1 MFRYYKMSKEVYT
14 VSKLNTSIKDI
25 LTGAFP
31 KIIKVEG
38 EISNFK
44 LSRGHL
50 YFNLKD
56 DDSSISCTYW
66 SYQSSK
72 YKDLDIKDGKSIIV
86 SGNINVYVKSG
97 YYQIRVNTIELCGI
111 GDIHANYIEV
121 KKKYQQ
127 KGFFD
132 NDRKKP
138 MPKNIKSVGI
148 ITALDGAAL
157 KDVMYVLTNNGFSG
171 KVYVK
176 GCMVQGKK
184 CPLSVSQCIKEMNE
198 TLYNGEHLDVILVTR
213 GGGSFEDLMGFS
225 DPLIIEAMYDS
236 NICTISAIGH
246 EVDSMLSD
254 YAADIRA
261 PTPSIAG
268 EVISSHQ
275 KKLIDEIKM
284 FTTYLSDTV
293 KYSILADLYN
303 NENKLLEYLG
313 KTDKAHHLIDKYR
326 DNIKRLYGDLREHIS
341 KDVHNKIIRL
351 KDLESYAESVN
362 PYNSLEQGCAII
374 TNKHDTIIKRLD
386 QIKKGEKLNIR
397 FIDGIANIKI
407 DSINE

>member
-1 MFRYYKMSKEVYT
+1 
-14 VSKLNTSIKDI
+14 
-25 LTGAFP
+25 
-31 KIIKVEG
+31 
-38 EISNFK
+38 
-44 LSRGHL
+44 
-50 YFNLKD
+50 
-56 DDSSISCTYW
+56 
-66 SYQSSK
+66 
-72 YKDLDIKDGKSIIV
+72 
-86 SGNINVYVKSG
+86 
-97 YYQIRVNTIELCGI
+97 
-111 GDIHANYIEV
+111 
-121 KKKYQQ
+121 
-127 KGFFD
+127 
-132 NDRKKP
+132 
-138 MPKNIKSVGI
+138 
-148 ITALDGAAL
+148 
-157 KDVMYVLTNNGFSG
+157 
-171 KVYVK
+171 
-176 GCMVQGKK
+176 
-184 CPLSVSQCIKEMNE
+184 
-198 TLYNGEHLDVILVTR
+198 
-213 GGGSFEDLMGFS
+213 
-225 DPLIIEAMYDS
+225 
-236 NICTISAIGH
+236 
-246 EVDSMLSD
+246 MLSD